1 MSKKRK
7 LYVFNPPR
15 RSALPRILD
24 MSVKTF
30 RCMHDECR
38 EDCSTNFRL
47 KTLLNCCVK
56 HASVDADYE
65 FCIIFSCQFGNKAWT
80 KLNMQGSSKPKRR
93 AARRRKN
100 SDAAAAE
107 VSAAARRRRRL
118 PWGGAPPP
126 HVTDRLRPLNSLL
139 LS

>member
-1 MSKKRK
+1 
-7 LYVFNPPR
+7 
-15 RSALPRILD
+15 
-24 MSVKTF
+24 
-30 RCMHDECR
+30 MHNECR

-65 FCIIFSCQFGNKAWT
+65 FCIIFSCQFGNNAWT

-93 AARRRKN
+93 AAPPLPEKFL
-100 SDAAAAE
+100 
-107 VSAAARRRRRL
+107 RRRRL

-126 HVTDRLRPLNSLL
+126 HVTDRLRPLSPRAFY
-139 LS
+139 SAM

>member
-1 MSKKRK
+1 MSKNRK
-7 LYVFNPPR
+7 VYVFNPPR

-47 KTLLNCCVK
+47 KTLLNCCVE

-65 FCIIFSCQFGNKAWT
+65 FCVIFSCQFGN
-80 KLNMQGSSKPKRR
+80 
-93 AARRRKN
+93 
-100 SDAAAAE
+100 
-107 VSAAARRRRRL
+107 
-118 PWGGAPPP
+118 
-126 HVTDRLRPLNSLL
+126 
-139 LS
+139 